1 MQMKAKQA
9 EKLEEEAT
17 AAADEFAA
25 LAEDIELPVNLHSVT
40 TNNWTNQIKM
50 NFNILQKIVL
60 TIYTFNWNKIH

>member
-25 LAEDIELPVNLHSVT
+25 LAEDIKLPVNLHSVT
-40 TNNWTNQIKM
+40 TNN
-50 NFNILQKIVL
+50 
-60 TIYTFNWNKIH
+60 